1 MKRTL
6 WLTLIVISIIIGAV
20 FWPKTKTV
28 EAVLV
33 TQGALAQRIIATG
46 RIAPAARIDVASLI
60 SANIAQVHIKEGDT
74 VAAGDT
80 LITLVDAALIANL
93 QQAKATLKE
102 AQQRLQEAETL
113 TFPLS
118 EHNLNQ
124 ANSTLNLAK
133 ADYQRQLSL
142 SQKNM
147 ISPSALEQAKRN
159 LDVANAALDSAKLQK
174 EANAANG
181 SSRRL
186 LHSRLTQ
193 AEASLALAQA
203 KIDQLVLLAP
213 VSGIIISRTAEIGTS
228 VQPGKALITIA
239 AAGETRVE
247 VPIDEKSLHLI
258 QEQQTATV
266 IADAYPKHPFS
277 ARLTLIYPSID
288 ATRAIVNA
296 RLIVDQPP
304 AFLRP
309 DMTVSVDMLIG
320 DTQDALIVPT
330 DAIHAIDSQSPWVLT
345 IVDGMATETPVTLGI
360 QGIGNSQIISG
371 IHRDDWVITQPNVV
385 TGDRVKP
392 KARVAQKAR
401 GFDVPAGIK

>member
-6 WLTLIVISIIIGAV
+6 WLTLIVVSIIIGAI

-60 SANIAQVHIKEGDT
+60 SANVNTVHVKEGDT
-74 VAAGDT
+74 VKAGDT
-80 LITLVDAALIANL
+80 LITLTDAALIANL
-93 QQAKATLKE
+93 QQAKSSLKE

-113 TFPLS
+113 TLPLS

-124 ANSTLNLAK
+124 ATSTLSFAK

-174 EANAANG
+174 EANATNG

-186 LHSRLTQ
+186 LQSRLTQ

-203 KIDQLVLLAP
+203 KIDQLTLLAP
-213 VSGIIISRTAEIGTS
+213 VPGTVIARNAETGTS

-239 AAGETRVE
+239 AMGETRVE

-258 QEQQTATV
+258 QEEQTATI
-266 IADAYPKHPFS
+266 IADAYPKHPFG

-288 ATRAIVNA
+288 AARAIVNA

-304 AFLRP
+304 PFLRH

-320 DTQDALIVPT
+320 EAKDALIVPT
-330 DAIHAIDSQSPWVLT
+330 DAIHAIDGNTPWVLT
-345 IVDGMATETPVTLGI
+345 IVDGVATETPVTLGI
-360 QGIGNSQIISG
+360 QGIGHSQIMSG
-371 IHRDDWVITQPNVV
+371 LKRDDWVITQQNTVA
-385 TGDRVKP
+385 GDRVKP
-392 KARVAQKAR
+392 KARIAQKAR